1 MESRKFS
8 DLIDKNRI
16 QTQAGRDVGIP
27 ERIFIV
33 TGGAQGLGYGIASA
47 FAAAGAKICIA
58 DLNEKGA
65 KDAAT
70 ILSKEY
76 MTDVIGMGVNVGD
89 EESVSNMVRG
99 TVEHFG
105 GLDVMISCAGILKAG
120 SLSEICKA
128 DFERVNSVNYTG
140 FFLCAKYASE
150 VMKEQCLLDSERMHD
165 IIEINS
171 KSGLSGSE
179 ANFAYAGSKFGGIG
193 LTQSFALELAP
204 FGIKVNAICP
214 GNLLDGTLWNDPER
228 GLFKQY
234 LDAGKVPGAQ
244 TIGDV
249 RKHYESKVPLK
260 RGCRVEDV
268 VRAVK
273 YVIEQQYE
281 TGQAI
286 PVTGGQIMLK

>member
-1 MESRKFS
+1 MEQYEVS
-8 DLIDKNRI
+8 DLIDRNRI
-16 QTQAGRDVGIP
+16 ASQIGRDVGIP
-27 ERIFIV
+27 EHIFII
-33 TGGAQGLGYGIASA
+33 TGGAQGLGFGIASA
-47 FAAAGAKICIA
+47 FAAIGAKICVA
-58 DLNEKGA
+58 DLNEQGA
-65 KDAAT
+65 KDVAK

-76 MTDVIGMGVNVGD
+76 MTDVIGLGVDVSD
-89 EESVSNMVRG
+89 EESVRNMVLS
-99 TVEHFG
+99 TVKHFG
-105 GLDVMISCAGILKAG
+105 GLDVMISCAGIVKAG
-120 SLSEICKA
+120 PLREMSKES
-128 DFERVNSVNYTG
+128 FEMVTAVNYTG

-150 VMKEQCLLDSERMHD
+150 IMKEQRLLDPARMHD

-171 KSGLSGSE
+171 KSGLVGSE

-193 LTQSFALELAP
+193 LTQSFALELAS

-214 GNLLDGTLWNDPER
+214 GNLLDGQLWNDPER

-234 LDAGKVPGAQ
+234 LEAGKVPGAK
-244 TIGDV
+244 TIEDV
-249 RKHYESKVPLK
+249 RLHYESKVPLK
-260 RGCRVEDV
+260 RGCRTEDV